1 MPRKK
6 SKDRKGR
13 FRIQKRSNRPSVAEM
28 PTTTSSNKPEKN
40 KATVLLPYAGK
51 AVLYV
56 ATFIFTA
63 LIGEKGISMLSGIP
77 PKLVFALVHSVF
89 IAYIC
94 WGIWVLTGWLSKYRL
109 FSSIRKRVS
118 IITLVFILM
127 ITLPPVYTLINAFVS
142 DLGTIEM
149 EEFGNDST
157 QVIVHYG
164 ERPDDKEVVLTKTTI
179 GQLKDQSQSPL
190 SVNGDDILFIHTDTR
205 RIFVDA
211 VLFGGYKKHSF
222 MNLQLARTQE
232 FSMSHTLYF
241 NTDAQGNIIKEE
253 LGGYIADN
261 ETVQEIFD
269 AILNEPVLFRGNW
282 LQELPAGWK
291 KYERA
296 NAIEVRN
303 EYDIPILVLEYKNP
317 YEITISGLFISSFGI
332 VKIDNDDDITFHFS
346 SNLLDIGTY
355 TINNIFIHNI
365 IDYFVSEKSYIL
377 HEDYSKHG
385 FCESIV
391 YNFQKLFKLPTR
403 EVKNLVI
410 RPTVFPATDNTP
422 YGLLIE
428 FGNRWD
434 EIDPVNISVNIT
446 GTRLD
451 TQYQW
456 WATPNLIDFNWDE
469 VVTFR
474 KGTEAEAFEA
484 SARIAP
490 PIYEFYSL
498 GKSISS
504 SNSLY
509 LWYVSPEPMHIN
521 SITFQG
527 EKFAGTGDEYEL
539 IWERK

>member
-1 MPRKK
+1 MPKHGK
-6 SKDRKGR
+6 RKGK
-13 FRIQKRSNRPSVAEM
+13 FRQPNSSKPVQKTASALPSVEMAEINKK
-28 PTTTSSNKPEKN
+28 PSVFSYVWKTFLWVSGLIITT
-40 KATVLLPYAGK
+40 
-51 AVLYV
+51 
-56 ATFIFTA
+56 

-77 PKLVFALVHSVF
+77 PKLVFGLVHFVF
-89 IAYIC
+89 IVYIG
-94 WGIWVLTGWLSKYRL
+94 WGIWVLTGWLAKYRL
-109 FSSIRKRVS
+109 FNSIKKRVS
-118 IITLVFILM
+118 IIILVFILM
-127 ITLPPVYTLINAFVS
+127 IILPPVYTLIDAFVS

-149 EEFGNDST
+149 EEFGDDST

-164 ERPDDKEVVLTKTTI
+164 KRPDDKEVVLTKTTI
-179 GQLKDQSQSPL
+179 GKLKDQSQSPL

-205 RIFVDA
+205 RIFIDA
-211 VLFGGYKKHSF
+211 VLLGGYKKHSF
-222 MNLQLARTQE
+222 MNLQLARTEE
-232 FSMSHTLYF
+232 FSISHNLYI
-241 NTDAQGNIIKEE
+241 NTDIPGTIVKEE
-253 LGGYIADN
+253 LSGYIADN
-261 ETVQEIFD
+261 VTVQKIFD
-269 AILNEPVLFRGNW
+269 AILKEPVLFRGNW
-282 LQELPAGWK
+282 LQEPEGWK
-291 KYERA
+291 IYERA
-296 NAIEVRN
+296 TAVEIRN
-303 EYDIPILVLEYKNP
+303 EYNIPIFVLEYKNP

-332 VKIDNDDDITFHFS
+332 VKIDNDEDITFHFS

-355 TINNIFIHNI
+355 TVNNIFIHNI

-377 HEDYSKHG
+377 HEDYSEHG
-385 FCESIV
+385 LFETIV
-391 YNFQKLFKLPTR
+391 HNFQKLFKLPTH

-410 RPTVFPATDNTP
+410 RPTVFPATDNTQ

-451 TQYQW
+451 AQYAW
-456 WATPNLIDFNWDE
+456 WATPNLQGFNLDE
-469 VVTFR
+469 IVSFR

-484 SARIAP
+484 SSRIAP

-527 EKFAGTGDEYEL
+527 EKFIGDEDKL

>member
-6 SKDRKGR
+6 SKRRKSR
-13 FRIQKRSNRPSVAEM
+13 FRRQKSPDRPSVAEM
-28 PTTTSSNKPEKN
+28 PTITGSNKPEKS
-40 KATVLLPYAGK
+40 KVAVLLPYAGK

-56 ATFIFTA
+56 TIFFLTT
-63 LIGEKGISMLSGIP
+63 LIGERGISMLSGIP
-77 PKLVFALVHSVF
+77 PKLVFGLAHLAF
-89 IAYIC
+89 IIYVG
-94 WGIWVLTGWLSKYRL
+94 WGIWVLSGWLAKYRL
-109 FSSIRKRVS
+109 FSSSRKRLS
-118 IITLVFILM
+118 IVILVFILM
-127 ITLPPVYTLINAFVS
+127 ITLPPVYTLVNAFVS

-149 EEFGNDST
+149 EEFGDDST

-164 ERPDDKEVVLTKTTI
+164 NRPEDKEVVVTNTTV
-179 GQLKDQSQSPL
+179 GELKDQSQSPL
-190 SVNGDDILFIHTDTR
+190 NVNGDDILFIHTDTR
-205 RIFVDA
+205 RIFIDA

-222 MNLQLARTQE
+222 MNLQLARTKE
-232 FSMSHTLYF
+232 FSISHNLYI
-241 NTDAQGNIIKEE
+241 NTDRLGIIVKEE
-253 LGGYIADN
+253 PSGYIADN
-261 ETVQEIFD
+261 ATVQKIVD

-282 LQELPAGWK
+282 VQERPAVWK

-296 NAIEVRN
+296 NAIEIRN
-303 EYDIPILVLEYKNP
+303 EYNIPVFVLEYKNP
-317 YEITISGLFISSFGI
+317 YEITVSGLFISSFGI

-355 TINNIFIHNI
+355 TVDNIFIHNI
-365 IDYFVSEKSYIL
+365 SDYFVSEKSYVL
-377 HEDYSKHG
+377 YEDYCERG
-385 FCESIV
+385 FFERV
-391 YNFQKLFKLPTR
+391 AYFFQKLFKLPTH
-403 EVKNLVI
+403 EVQNLVI
-410 RPTVFPATDNTP
+410 RPTVFPATDTSP

-428 FGNRWD
+428 FGNRRD

-451 TQYQW
+451 GQYAW
-456 WATPNLIDFNWDE
+456 WATPGLTAFDLDE
-469 VVTFR
+469 IVSFR

-484 SARIAP
+484 SASIAP

-509 LWYVSPEPMHIN
+509 LWYVSPEPMQVN

-527 EKFAGTGDEYEL
+527 EKFIGDKDEL